1 MVRAIVGKKL
11 ESMAHKVEKKL
22 LLKWIMENISES
34 ENSLLSDSGILTGP
48 LCWLDGF
55 KKRCKKKILSV

>member
-34 ENSLLSDSGILTGP
+34 ENSLLSESGNLKDP
-48 LCWLDGF
+48 LRWLYWL
-55 KKRCKKKILSV
+55 KKVV